1 MSIGS
6 RLKIESKGIFATTA
20 FYAIS
25 GVVFFVLLAM
35 ASFAPHLGI
44 IGLFSLVTAY
54 GLFRKRAWTIWFVV
68 VLFFVGTTFSAFM
81 MYYVLGTDYLL
92 GMGAIA
98 YLALTW
104 IFTAYTATK
113 RKTFEE

>member
-1 MSIGS
+1 VSIGS
-6 RLKIESKGIFATTA
+6 RLKIESKGIFATSA

-25 GVVFFVLLAM
+25 GIVFFVLLAT

-54 GLFRKRAWTIWFVV
+54 GLFRKRAWTIWFVA
-68 VLFFVGTTFSAFM
+68 VLFLVGTTFSAFM
-81 MYYVLGTDYLL
+81 IYYALGTDFLL
-92 GMGAIA
+92 GIGAII

-104 IFTAYTATK
+104 VFTGYAVTK
-113 RKTFEE
+113 RKTFEG